1 MDRRLLESV
10 FIQATPSLLAFVES
24 RIPSSMRSQLAAED
38 VLQDVWILAGR
49 NIDTFEPE
57 GEHAIE
63 RWLTRITKNALI
75 DRIKAKSRTKRSGH
89 GMRLAGMGGSSML
102 DLFATVAATQ
112 RSPSKDARSAE
123 AERVLVHALETL
135 PLNRRQAIW
144 MKYIEEL
151 PTCVIAERMVKT
163 ESAVRSLL
171 AQGLT
176 QLRRH
181 LGRPGRFF
189 SDSGT
194 FSS

>member
-10 FIQATPSLLAFVES
+10 FIQSSPNLLAFVEN

-49 NIDTFEPE
+49 SIETFQPD
-57 GEHAIE
+57 GDHAIE
-63 RWLTRITKNALI
+63 RWLTRITRNALI
-75 DRIKAKSRTKRSGH
+75 DRIKSKSRAKRSGH
-89 GMRLAGMGGSSML
+89 GLKLAGMGGSSML

-123 AERVLVHALETL
+123 AERVLVRALEKL

-144 MKYIEEL
+144 MRYIEEL
-151 PTCVIAERMVKT
+151 PTSTIAERMDKT

-171 AQGLT
+171 AQGMT
-176 QLRRH
+176 QLRRVI
-181 LGRPGRFF
+181 GGPGRFF
-189 SDSGT
+189 SDSGIT
-194 FSS
+194 

>member
-10 FIQATPSLLAFVES
+10 FIRATPNLLSFVEN

-49 NIDTFEPE
+49 SVESFSPE
-57 GEHAIE
+57 GEHAVE
-63 RWLTRITKNALI
+63 RWLTRITRNALL
-75 DRIKAKSRTKRSGH
+75 DRIKAKGRTKRSGH
-89 GMRLAGMGGSSML
+89 GGRLVGIGGSSML
-102 DLFATVAATQ
+102 DLFATVAASQ
-112 RSPSKDARSAE
+112 RSPSKDVRTAE
-123 AERVLVHALETL
+123 AERVLLRAMENL

-144 MKYIEEL
+144 MKYIEEV
-151 PTCVIAERMVKT
+151 PTSVIAERMDKT

-176 QLRRH
+176 QLRRTI
-181 LGRPGRFF
+181 GRPGQFF

-194 FSS
+194 F